1 MMRVLRAMSHVLL
14 PGVLLCACGNSTP
27 QVITDPVPTVPVGD
41 AAGVARDLG
50 HGMNFG
56 NILEAPTEGAWG
68 LRLSDDLFDAARE
81 AGATTIRLPVRWS
94 NHALATRPFTI
105 DPTFFA
111 RVDYAVDA
119 ALSRGMR
126 IVIDM
131 HHHHQLDGDALD
143 AGEFAVDPTVLD
155 ERFVAIWRQIATR
168 YRGQPTTTVLY
179 ELYNEPHGSLNAAR
193 WNALLSTTLAAVRA
207 IDSARYIVV
216 GPVSWNSAS
225 ELGSLVLPAADSRL
239 IVTIHSYEPF
249 DFTHQ
254 GAAWAGKANSPTVT
268 CCTPAQVGQLTAPLV
283 VAHRW
288 RDTSNRPIWVGEFGS
303 YDHAPYAS
311 RVTYTRTVRDSMDAH
326 GMTWAYWEFASG
338 FGIYDQPSRT
348 WKAELRDALFR

>member
-14 PGVLLCACGNSTP
+14 PGVLLCACGNSTA
-27 QVITDPVPTVPVGD
+27 QVITDPAPTVPVGD

-50 HGMNFG
+50 RGMNFG
-56 NILEAPTEGAWG
+56 NILEAPSEGAWG

-94 NHALATRPFTI
+94 NHALATRPYTI

-131 HHHHQLDGDALD
+131 HHYHQLDGDALD
-143 AGEFAVDPTVLD
+143 AGEFSVDPTVLD

-168 YRGQPTTTVLY
+168 YRDRPTTVLY

-207 IDSARYIVV
+207 IDSTRYIVV

-225 ELGSLVLPAADSRL
+225 GARQSRAPGRGFSADRHDPQLRAVRL
-239 IVTIHSYEPF
+239 H
-249 DFTHQ
+249 
-254 GAAWAGKANSPTVT
+254 
-268 CCTPAQVGQLTAPLV
+268 
-283 VAHRW
+283 
-288 RDTSNRPIWVGEFGS
+288 
-303 YDHAPYAS
+303 AS
-311 RVTYTRTVRDSMDAH
+311 RRRL
-326 GMTWAYWEFASG
+326 GRQG
-338 FGIYDQPSRT
+338 Q
-348 WKAELRDALFR
+348 